1 MKGFPMDGSNAEDT
15 SFSVPI
21 MEMPRVVIVD
31 DDQGILTS
39 LRQLIELS
47 EETYRLHTFDKPL
60 EALSFVRANEVDL
73 VLSDFLMPEMD
84 GMKLLHEVRIL
95 RPEVTRIILTGYAD
109 KENAIRGVNE
119 ARLYALLEK
128 PFDNDDLLIKL
139 RNGLERTMLIRN
151 MERALRRAK
160 MAESERENFHNR
172 ILELLA

>member
-1 MKGFPMDGSNAEDT
+1 
-15 SFSVPI
+15 
-21 MEMPRVVIVD
+21 MEQPRVVIVD
-31 DDQGILTS
+31 DDEGILTA

-47 EETYRLHTFDKPL
+47 EETYQLHTFDKPR
-60 EALSFVRANEVDL
+60 EALSFVRDNEVDL
-73 VLSDFLMPEMD
+73 VLSDFLMPGMD
-84 GMKLLHEVRIL
+84 GMELLHEVRVL

-128 PFDNDDLLIKL
+128 PFDNNDLLIKL

-160 MAESERENFHNR
+160 MAESEREALRNR
-172 ILELLA
+172 ILIYLA